1 MKTRLTLAS
10 FLLFLSSLGVAQAA
24 EQELAIK
31 ECESVMRLY
40 YAKEQEAQKEQK
52 QQIARGKVPDIA
64 SACTEN
70 GQSAEY
76 WQCIRK
82 KIYEGSQFE
91 GAASQ
96 CKDLNNGG

>member
-10 FLLFLSSLGVAQAA
+10 FILVLSSLGVVHAA
-24 EQELAIK
+24 EQEQARK
-31 ECESVMRLY
+31 ECEDVMRLY

-70 GQSAEY
+70 GQTVEY

-82 KIYEGSQFE
+82 KIYEGNQFSD
-91 GAASQ
+91 AASQ